1 MERILKYKF
10 SIELQQNNNEDYNDN
25 ESILFNDKNDQ
36 FSNSENDNKKQL
48 NELEL
53 KHKYRV
59 IEILGYLPDD
69 IKKIY

>member
-53 KHKYRV
+53 KPKYRV